1 LKATQILHER
11 GQSLWLDNITRGLLD
26 SGQIQHSIDNY
37 AVTGLTSSG
46 RPPGAA
52 RAPAGPVLRRG
63 PGAATAQ
70 PDPAAPAARRGSDLH
85 LLARRPGGGD
95 VATEIPVS
103 VDFRTALGAAEQPMS
118 GSWPTRWPATH
129 HPCQPDVSASPGIS
143 WQATAAG
150 TARGRRGHDQGGRCP
165 AFRARDRRA
174 GEAATRSSVEHG
186 TRAGDRSGCR
196 VPGHPGGRIL
206 WRARRGRR

>member
-1 LKATQILHER
+1 MPPDAGDANLSLPPDQARPPAAAPPAPGEEGTLKATQILHER
-11 GQSLWLDNITRGLLD
+11 GRSLWLDNITRGLLD

-103 VDFRTALGAAEQPMS
+103 VDFRTALGAAEQPYERILADALA
-118 GSWPTRWPATH
+118 GDPPPLPTR
-129 HPCQPDVSASPGIS
+129 
-143 WQATAAG
+143 
-150 TARGRRGHDQGGRCP
+150 RKRL
-165 AFRARDRRA
+165 ARDLMA
-174 GEAATRSSVEHG
+174 GNGGWHG
-186 TRAGDRSGCR
+186 
-196 VPGHPGGRIL
+196 PGP
-206 WRARRGRR
+206 ARP